1 MKPIALVF
9 FVASAWSVAGCSQ
22 SAQVAAS
29 SDRLNDGAR
38 AIVGTALIG
47 ARGSTAEDQDKID
60 DTVAGLCGARTWTQG
75 ECLRHEQATR

>member
-9 FVASAWSVAGCSQ
+9 FVASVLSAAGCTSSQ
-22 SAQVAAS
+22 QVAAS

-38 AIVGTALIG
+38 RIVGTALIG
-47 ARGSTAEDQDKID
+47 ARGATAEDQDKID